1 MHILISCVGSAG
13 DVHPFIAI
21 GTALAQRGHD
31 VELLTSPHFRTRIE
45 AAGLGF
51 TPVGTE
57 ADYQRVV
64 QQAAL
69 WHPRR
74 CFPVLWPPIA
84 PPEASISLSAFLPMI
99 QANGAQIA
107 HRTMPRIPRIRMTVD
122 CG

>member
-74 CFPVLWPPIA
+74 SFPVLWQEMQPRLL
-84 PPEASISLSAFLPMI
+84 E
-99 QANGAQIA
+99 A
-107 HRTMPRIPRIRMTVD
+107 HRTLLSRVQPDRTVLV
-122 CG
+122 GTTLITGSPARTWAMI